1 MEHGKAEGID
11 ERTAKDRFSSEEKRA
26 LDRMQN
32 DIYQEVRHAAEAH
45 RQVCTM
51 HDLGSPFVQQIVIE
65 IAKKCV
71 WRQLSTGPS
80 SSLLLLNL
88 LFF

>member
-11 ERTAKDRFSSEEKRA
+11 ESTAKDRFSSEEKRT

-45 RQVCTM
+45 RQVCARSKNE
-51 HDLGSPFVQQIVIE
+51 LQ
-65 IAKKCV
+65 
-71 WRQLSTGPS
+71 ST
-80 SSLLLLNL
+80 LV
-88 LFF
+88 